1 MFQIVLSFISFEGY
15 RNVVEKIIL
24 LLYLLM
30 KKNVGIFFNIQNHKR
45 FFFEKGI
52 CYFQV
57 TQNETKQILDQYSSR
72 SGYVPM
78 TSPFTFPPS
87 VSFPM
92 ERFKFFI
99 PPSYIFPPP
108 FPPHY
113 FGSTLFRPMQFPQ
126 FNALNNRKLLISFLK
141 CTILLRIHAV
151 ITTVDVCSFHL
162 YLTIFYDKI
171 FK

>member
-1 MFQIVLSFISFEGY
+1 
-15 RNVVEKIIL
+15 
-24 LLYLLM
+24 
-30 KKNVGIFFNIQNHKR
+30 
-45 FFFEKGI
+45 
-52 CYFQV
+52 
-57 TQNETKQILDQYSSR
+57 
-72 SGYVPM
+72 M

-126 FNALNNRKLLISFLK
+126 FSALNNRKLQFRFFFFSKFSLKKYNEFLEKQQIS
-141 CTILLRIHAV
+141 
-151 ITTVDVCSFHL
+151 
-162 YLTIFYDKI
+162 
-171 FK
+171 